1 MSKAFLIPTA
11 AAKRPVLLARP
22 ALVDAAGNP
31 LSMSDSQKEELQLGQ
46 SFASVRQITEG
57 CTAIRNTRFQAPA
70 VKPDWFDGL
79 NGKLDVLKGYA
90 NTWLDDYAIAI
101 TSTIPTSIMTFVPVY
116 DASAKVLRDIIQ
128 RSPGEL
134 SPSDAV
140 LAREVIARMVTN
152 VRNISDKVEYYAK
165 VDEHMVTSGKLIDWQ
180 KNMRAA
186 RDELETGSDN
196 IQKARTDIEKDIAEY
211 KAKIKTLKAEIDEYD
226 KLVALGAGLVG
237 GGLFVGV
244 IGLGLCFA
252 FPWVGG
258 VLIAVGVS
266 MVVGGSVT
274 WGVMQSK
281 INKASRDIVDF
292 TAKIAEGDKT
302 VLALDSMSTAA
313 SSCLKSA
320 DSAIQNMTDFA
331 ATWTTFGSSLR
342 ATMAALGQG
351 GKEAYGALL
360 AMDLDEA
367 QENWN
372 DVKDYAK
379 KLQGVPSEIKVVP
392 ADQQVA

>member
-1 MSKAFLIPTA
+1 MSKAFLVPT

-22 ALVDAAGNP
+22 ALVDAAGKP

-70 VKPDWFDGL
+70 TKPAWFDSL
-79 NGKLDVLKGYA
+79 NGKLEALKHFA

-128 RSPGEL
+128 RSPDEL
-134 SPSDAV
+134 SHSDAV
-140 LAREVIARMVTN
+140 LAREVIARMVAN
-152 VRNISDKVEYYAK
+152 VHTISTKVEYYAK
-165 VDEHMVTSGKLIDWQ
+165 VDGQMVASGKLIDWQ

-186 RDELETGSDN
+186 RDALDKGSDS
-196 IQKARTDIEKDIAEY
+196 IQNARTDLQKDIAVY
-211 KAKIKTLKAEIDEYD
+211 KEKITTLKAEIEQYN
-226 KLVALGAGLVG
+226 KMVALGAGLVG
-237 GGLFVGV
+237 GGIFVGV
-244 IGLGLCFA
+244 VGLGFCFA

-258 VLIAVGVS
+258 VLIAVGAG
-266 MVVGGSVT
+266 MVIGGGVT
-274 WGVMQSK
+274 WGVMQKK
-281 INKASRDIVDF
+281 INKANRDIVDY
-292 TAKIAEGDKT
+292 TAKIAEGNKT
-302 VLALDSMSTAA
+302 ILALDSLSTAA
-313 SSCLKSA
+313 HTCLDSA

-331 ATWTTFGSSLR
+331 ATWATFGSSLR
-342 ATMAALGQG
+342 ATMAALEQG

-367 QENWN
+367 QENWD

-379 KLQGVPSEIKVVP
+379 KLQSVPSEIKVVP

>member
-1 MSKAFLIPTA
+1 MSKAFLVPT

-22 ALVDAAGNP
+22 ALVDAAGKP
-31 LSMSDSQKEELQLGQ
+31 LSMTDSQKEELQLGQ

-70 VKPDWFDGL
+70 TKPAWFDSL
-79 NGKLDVLKGYA
+79 NGKLEALKHFA

-128 RSPGEL
+128 RSPDEL
-134 SPSDAV
+134 SHSDAV
-140 LAREVIARMVTN
+140 LAREVIARMVAN
-152 VRNISDKVEYYAK
+152 VHTISTKVEYYAK
-165 VDEHMVTSGKLIDWQ
+165 VDGQMVASGKLIDWQ

-186 RDELETGSDN
+186 RDALDKGSDS
-196 IQKARTDIEKDIAEY
+196 IQNARTDLQKDIAEY
-211 KAKIKTLKAEIDEYD
+211 KEKITTLKAEIEQYN
-226 KLVALGAGLVG
+226 KMVALGAGLVG
-237 GGLFVGV
+237 GGIFVGV
-244 IGLGLCFA
+244 VGLGFCFA

-258 VLIAVGVS
+258 VLIAVGAG
-266 MVVGGSVT
+266 MVIGGGVT
-274 WGVMQSK
+274 WGVMQKK
-281 INKASRDIVDF
+281 INKANREIVDY
-292 TAKIAEGDKT
+292 TAKIAEGNKT
-302 VLALDSMSTAA
+302 ILALDSLSTAA
-313 SSCLKSA
+313 HTCLDSA

-331 ATWTTFGSSLR
+331 ATWATFGSSLR
-342 ATMAALGQG
+342 ATMAALEKG

-367 QENWN
+367 QENWD

-379 KLQGVPSEIKVVP
+379 KLQSVPSEIKVVP

>member
-1 MSKAFLIPTA
+1 MSKAFLVPT

-22 ALVDAAGNP
+22 ALVDAAGKP

-70 VKPDWFDGL
+70 TKPDWFDGL
-79 NGKLDVLKGYA
+79 NGKLEALKHFA

-128 RSPGEL
+128 RSPDEL

-140 LAREVIARMVTN
+140 LAREVIARMVGN
-152 VRNISDKVEYYAK
+152 VHTISTKVEYYAK
-165 VDEHMVTSGKLIDWQ
+165 VDGQMVASGKLIDWQ

-186 RDELETGSDN
+186 RDALDKGSDS
-196 IQKARTDIEKDIAEY
+196 IQNARTDLKADIEEY
-211 KAKIKTLKAEIDEYD
+211 KGKITTLKAEIEQYN
-226 KLVALGAGLVG
+226 KMVALGAGLVG
-237 GGLFVGV
+237 GGIFVGV
-244 IGLGLCFA
+244 VGLGFCFA

-258 VLIAVGVS
+258 ILIAVGAG
-266 MVVGGSVT
+266 MVIGGAVT
-274 WGVMQSK
+274 WGVMQKK
-281 INKASRDIVDF
+281 INKANREIVDY
-292 TAKIAEGDKT
+292 TAKIAEGNKT
-302 VLALDSMSTAA
+302 ILALDSLSTAA
-313 SSCLKSA
+313 HTCLDSA

-331 ATWTTFGSSLR
+331 ATWATFGSSLR
-342 ATMAALGQG
+342 ATMAALEQG

-367 QENWN
+367 QENWD

-379 KLQGVPSEIKVVP
+379 KLQSVPSEIKVVP
-392 ADQQVA
+392 AGETAA

>member
-1 MSKAFLIPTA
+1 MSKAFLVPTT
-11 AAKRPVLLARP
+11 AKRPVLLARP
-22 ALVDAAGNP
+22 ALVDAAGKP

-70 VKPDWFDGL
+70 TKPAWFDSL
-79 NGKLDVLKGYA
+79 NGKLDALKHFA

-128 RSPGEL
+128 RSPDEL
-134 SPSDAV
+134 SHSDAV
-140 LAREVIARMVTN
+140 LAREVIARMVAN
-152 VRNISDKVEYYAK
+152 VHTISTKVEYYAK
-165 VDEHMVTSGKLIDWQ
+165 VDGQMVASGKLIDWQ

-186 RDELETGSDN
+186 RDALDKGSDS
-196 IQKARTDIEKDIAEY
+196 IQNARTDLQKDIAEY
-211 KAKIKTLKAEIDEYD
+211 KEKITTLKAEIEQYN
-226 KLVALGAGLVG
+226 KMVALGAGLVG
-237 GGLFVGV
+237 GGIFVGV
-244 IGLGLCFA
+244 VGLGFCFA

-258 VLIAVGVS
+258 VLIAVGAG
-266 MVVGGSVT
+266 MVIGGGVT
-274 WGVMQSK
+274 WGVMQKK
-281 INKASRDIVDF
+281 INKANRDIVDY
-292 TAKIAEGDKT
+292 TAKIAEGNKT
-302 VLALDSMSTAA
+302 ILALDSLSTAA
-313 SSCLKSA
+313 HTCLDSA

-331 ATWTTFGSSLR
+331 ATWATFGSSLR
-342 ATMAALGQG
+342 ATMAALEKG

-367 QENWN
+367 QENWD

-379 KLQGVPSEIKVVP
+379 KLQSVPSEIKVVP

>member
-1 MSKAFLIPTA
+1 MPKAFLIPT

-22 ALVDAAGNP
+22 ALVDAAGKP

-70 VKPDWFDGL
+70 KKPDWFDGL
-79 NGKLDVLKGYA
+79 NSKLEVLKGYA

-152 VRNISDKVEYYAK
+152 VQTISDKVEYYAK
-165 VDEHMVTSGKLIDWQ
+165 VDENMVTSGKLIDWQ

-186 RDELETGSDN
+186 RDELDKGSDS
-196 IQKARTDIEKDIAEY
+196 IQKARTDMQKDIEEY
-211 KAKIKTLKAEIDEYD
+211 KGKITTLKAEIEQYN
-226 KLVALGAGLVG
+226 KMVALGAGLVG
-237 GGLFVGV
+237 GGIFVGV
-244 IGLGLCFA
+244 VGLGFCFA

-258 VLIAVGVS
+258 VLIAVGAS
-266 MVVGGSVT
+266 MVVGGAVT
-274 WGVMQSK
+274 WGVMQEK
-281 INKASRDIVDF
+281 INKANRNIVDY
-292 TAKIAEGDKT
+292 TAKIAEGNKT
-302 VLALDSMSTAA
+302 ILALDSLGTAA
-313 SSCLKSA
+313 HTCLDSA
-320 DSAIQNMTDFA
+320 DSAIQNLTDFA

-342 ATMAALGQG
+342 ATMAALEQG
-351 GKEAYGALL
+351 GKEALSALL
-360 AMDLDEA
+360 KMDLDEA
-367 QENWN
+367 QENW
-372 DVKDYAK
+372 DDAKDYAK
-379 KLQGVPSEIKVVP
+379 KLQGVPSEIKVVS